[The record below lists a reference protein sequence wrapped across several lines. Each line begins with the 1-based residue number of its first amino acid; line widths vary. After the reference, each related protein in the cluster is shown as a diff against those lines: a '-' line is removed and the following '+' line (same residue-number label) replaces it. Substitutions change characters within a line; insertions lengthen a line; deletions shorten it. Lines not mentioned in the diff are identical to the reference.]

1 MRYCSQCGTA
11 LSDEAIFCN
20 NCGAT
25 TNEQSPPAAS
35 PVATNMATLLN
46 SLSQKLQTN
55 GIIWLV
61 IGILQ
66 VLGGVCFGFNEFL
79 MIVGVLNIFSS
90 INDMKYSKALLANPT
105 EIVKHFE
112 PLTGPIIT
120 LVYNLVFGGVIGVA
134 GSVYYL
140 VAIRN
145 FVMENKVAFSS
156 LDRQP

>member
-11 LSDEAIFCN
+11 LSDEVFFCTA
-20 NCGAT
+20 CGSAVD
-25 TNEQSPPAAS
+25 QRPA
-35 PVATNMATLLN
+35 PVAAAAPVDITPLLTT
-46 SLSQKLQTN
+46 LSQRLQTN

-61 IGILQ
+61 IGALQ
-66 VLGGVCFGFNEFL
+66 ILGGLFIEWVL
-79 MIVGVLNIFSS
+79 LIVGVLNILSA
-90 INDMKYSKALLANPT
+90 INDMNYSKTLATNPT
-105 EIVKHFE
+105 GLVKRFE

>member
-11 LSDEAIFCN
+11 LSDEVFFCTA
-20 NCGAT
+20 CGSAVD
-25 TNEQSPPAAS
+25 QRPA
-35 PVATNMATLLN
+35 PVAAAAPVDITPLLTT
-46 SLSQKLQTN
+46 LSQRLQTN

-120 LVYNLVFGGVIGVA
+120 LVYNLVLGGVIGVV
-134 GSVYYL
+134 GSIYYL